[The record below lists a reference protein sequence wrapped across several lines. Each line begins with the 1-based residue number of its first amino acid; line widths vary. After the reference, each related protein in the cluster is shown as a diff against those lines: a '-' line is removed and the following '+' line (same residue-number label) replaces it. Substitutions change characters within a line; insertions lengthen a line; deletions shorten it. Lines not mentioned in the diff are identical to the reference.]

1 EKIEVMGGAVTAIE
15 NGFQKREIENSAYK
29 ISQEIDKRERIVVG
43 VNDFLTENDVAP
55 ILHKLD
61 PKVGNEQRVRLA
73 EHRAQRNNNQV
84 TSALAE
90 ISKVAGSTENV
101 MPALKAAIKVG
112 ATVGEIC
119 DALRAV
125 WGVYRSSEAF

>member
-1 EKIEVMGGAVTAIE
+1 MGGAVTAIE

>member
-1 EKIEVMGGAVTAIE
+1 MI
-15 NGFQKREIENSAYK
+15 
-29 ISQEIDKRERIVVG
+29 
-43 VNDFLTENDVAP
+43 
-55 ILHKLD
+55 
-61 PKVGNEQRVRLA
+61 
-73 EHRAQRNNNQV
+73 
-84 TSALAE
+84 SALAE